1 MSLLTVTDLVTRFYT
16 REGIT
21 TAVDGVSFSVE
32 PGKVLGIVGES
43 GSGKSVCCYSM
54 LGLIPSPPGRV
65 ESGTAMFA
73 GRDLLKMNSKQLRQV
88 RGNEIGMIFQ
98 DPMTSLTP
106 HMRIGTQLVEPLL
119 RNHKLS
125 AEVAEKRAIAALE
138 EVGIHEA
145 SRRVRSYPHEFSGG
159 MRQRVMIAMAL
170 ISQPKLLIADEPTT
184 ALDVT
189 VQSQILDL
197 IKRIQSEHNL
207 AVIFISHD
215 LGVVSQMADEV
226 VVMQSGKVVEKGSS
240 LQVFHNARHSYTKK
254 LIAAIP
260 NSAKIAVAQSEHTQ
274 EPLLIAEEL
283 NLVYRSYPGLFSRK
297 EALSVHAVNN
307 VSLRIHQ
314 GEILGLVGESG
325 SGKSSLG
332 RLIMRL
338 VEPDSGRVLLDGNN
352 LMTLSPNDLRLA
364 RKDFQM
370 IFQDPY
376 ASLNPRMTV
385 FDTLAEPM
393 LAHRIVS
400 RANLLEAVNR
410 LMDEVGLHRTMIRKY
425 PHEFS
430 GGQRQRI
437 AIARALAVRPKLIV
451 ADEAVSA
458 LDVTIQAQILELLMQ
473 LTQKYHLAL
482 LFISHDLS
490 VVRFI
495 SDRVVVM
502 QNGKVVEQG
511 DTEELFLQPKQ
522 TYTKALLAALP
533 QMR

>member
-1 MSLLTVTDLVTRFYT
+1 MSLLSVTNLVTRFHT
-16 REGIT
+16 REGVF
-21 TAVDGVSFSVE
+21 TAVDGVSFEVD
-32 PGKVLGIVGES
+32 PGRTLGIVGES
-43 GSGKSVCCYSM
+43 GSGKSVCCYSL

-65 ESGTAMFA
+65 ESGSAVFA
-73 GRDLLKMNSKQLRQV
+73 GSDLLKMTAGQMRQV
-88 RGNEIGMIFQ
+88 RGSQIAMIFQ

-106 HMRIGTQLVEPLL
+106 HMRIGDQLVEPLL
-119 RNHKLS
+119 RNQRMSKKAS
-125 AEVAEKRAIAALE
+125 QARAIAALE
-138 EVGIHEA
+138 EVGISEG
-145 SRRVRSYPHEFSGG
+145 SRRIRSYPHEFSGG

-170 ISQPKLLIADEPTT
+170 IGEPKLLIADEPTT

-189 VQSQILDL
+189 VQAQILDL
-197 IKRIQSEHNL
+197 IKRIQADHGL

-215 LGVVSQMADEV
+215 LGVVSHMADQV
-226 VVMQSGKVVEKGSS
+226 VVMQQGKVVE
-240 LQVFHNARHSYTKK
+240 QAPADQIFHNAQHEYTKK

-260 NSAKIAVAQSEHTQ
+260 TSAKPYASQFARSDA
-274 EPLLIAEEL
+274 PLLSAESL
-283 NLVYRSYPGLFSRK
+283 NLTYRSSSGLFSRNQ
-297 EALSVHAVNN
+297 ALCVKAVDD
-307 VSLRIHQ
+307 VSLTIRR

-332 RLIMRL
+332 RTIMRL
-338 VEPDSGRVLLDGNN
+338 VEPDSGRVLLDGVD
-352 LMTLSPNDLRLA
+352 LTILPEEKLRLA
-364 RKDFQM
+364 RRDFQM

-393 LAHRIVS
+393 LAHRLAT
-400 RANLLEAVNR
+400 RATLLEQVNN
-410 LMDEVGLHRTMIRKY
+410 LMDEVGLSRAMIRKY

-458 LDVTIQAQILELLMQ
+458 LDVTIQAQILELLMH
-473 LTQKYHLAL
+473 LTQKYSLAL

-490 VVRFI
+490 VVRYI
-495 SDRVVVM
+495 SDRLVVM
-502 QNGKVVEQG
+502 QNGRIVEQG
-511 DTEELFLQPKQ
+511 DTETLFQKPQ
-522 TYTKALLAALP
+522 EQYTRTLLSSLP

>member
-1 MSLLTVTDLVTRFYT
+1 MSLLSVTDLVTRFHT
-16 REGIT
+16 REGVF
-21 TAVDGVSFSVE
+21 TAVDGVSFSVDS
-32 PGKVLGIVGES
+32 GQALGIVGES

-65 ESGTAMFA
+65 ESGTALFA
-73 GRDLLKMNSKQLRQV
+73 GEDLLAMSPRQMRQV

-106 HMRIGTQLVEPLL
+106 HMRIGDQLVEPLL
-119 RNHKLS
+119 RNQKLTKRAAQS
-125 AEVAEKRAIAALE
+125 RAIAALE
-138 EVGIHEA
+138 EVGIREA
-145 SRRVRSYPHEFSGG
+145 SRRIRSYPHEFSGG

-170 ISQPKLLIADEPTT
+170 IGEPKLLIADEPTT

-189 VQSQILDL
+189 VQAQILDL
-197 IKRIQSEHNL
+197 IKRIQRDHDL

-215 LGVVSQMADEV
+215 LGVVSHVADNV
-226 VVMQSGKVVEKGSS
+226 VVMQHGKVVEQAPSS
-240 LQVFHNARHSYTKK
+240 EIFHNAQHPYTQK

-260 NSAKIAVAQSEHTQ
+260 NAAKPYAPQFDEADA
-274 EPLLIAEEL
+274 PLLSAEGL
-283 NLVYRSYPGLFSRK
+283 NLIYRSNPGFFSRDS
-297 EALSVHAVNN
+297 ALKVNAVNN
-307 VSLRIHQ
+307 VSLSIRR

-332 RLIMRL
+332 RTIMRL
-338 VEPDSGRVLLDGNN
+338 VEPDSGRVLLDGVDVTA
-352 LMTLSPNDLRLA
+352 LPAEQLRLA
-364 RKDFQM
+364 RRDFQM

-385 FDTLAEPM
+385 FDTLAEPI
-393 LAHRIVS
+393 LAHGLAT
-400 RANLLEAVNR
+400 RATLLEQVNT
-410 LMDEVGLHRTMIRKY
+410 LMDEVGLSRSMIRKY

-473 LTQKYHLAL
+473 LTQRYHLAL

-490 VVRFI
+490 VVRYI

-502 QNGKVVEQG
+502 QNGQVIEQG
-511 DTEELFLQPKQ
+511 ATEALFQQPQ
-522 TYTKALLAALP
+522 EEYTRALLSALP
-533 QMR
+533 QML

>member
-1 MSLLTVTDLVTRFYT
+1 MSLLSVTDLVTRFHT
-16 REGIT
+16 REGVI

-32 PGKVLGIVGES
+32 AGQVLGIVGES

-73 GRDLLKMNSKQLRQV
+73 GHDLLKMSAKQLREV
-88 RGNEIGMIFQ
+88 RGDQIAMIFQ

-106 HMRIGTQLVEPLL
+106 HMRIGAQLVEPLL
-119 RNHKLS
+119 RKHKLS
-125 AEVAEKRAIAALE
+125 AKAAEKRAIAALE
-138 EVGIHEA
+138 EVGIREA
-145 SRRVRSYPHEFSGG
+145 SRRIRSYPHEFSGG

-170 ISQPKLLIADEPTT
+170 IGQPKLLIADEPTT

-189 VQSQILDL
+189 VQAQILEL
-197 IKRIQSEHNL
+197 IKRIQREHKL
-207 AVIFISHD
+207 SVVFISHD

-226 VVMQSGKVVEKGSS
+226 VVMQHGRVVEKGSS
-240 LQVFHNARHSYTKK
+240 RQVFHEAQHPYTKK

-260 NSAKIAVAQSEHTQ
+260 TSAKASAAQFEPAQS
-274 EPLLIAEEL
+274 PLLTAEGL
-283 NLVYRSYPGLFSRK
+283 NLVYRSNPGLFSRRQP
-297 EALSVHAVNN
+297 LSVNAVNN
-307 VSLRIHQ
+307 VSLSIRR

-332 RLIMRL
+332 RIIMRL
-338 VEPDSGRVLLDGNN
+338 VEPDSGRVLLDGKD
-352 LMTLSPNDLRLA
+352 LTKLPPNDLRLA
-364 RKDFQM
+364 RRDFQM

-393 LAHRIVS
+393 LVHRQVS
-400 RANLLEAVNR
+400 RQNLLEAVNT
-410 LMDEVGLHRTMIRKY
+410 LMDEVGLHRGMIRKY

-458 LDVTIQAQILELLMQ
+458 LDVTIQAQILDLLVH
-473 LTQKYHLAL
+473 LTQRYRLAL

-495 SDRVVVM
+495 SDRVLVM
-502 QNGKVVEQG
+502 QNGKVVEEG
-511 DTEELFLQPKQ
+511 DTEALFLQPKQ
-522 TYTKALLAALP
+522 AYTQALLSSLP
-533 QMR
+533 QMH